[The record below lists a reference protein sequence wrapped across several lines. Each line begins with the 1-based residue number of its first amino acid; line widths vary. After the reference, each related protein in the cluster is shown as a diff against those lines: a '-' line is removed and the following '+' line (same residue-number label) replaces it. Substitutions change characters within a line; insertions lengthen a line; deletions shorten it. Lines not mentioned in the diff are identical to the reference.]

1 MEARGSQDASRC
13 FWSGNH
19 LGSNSFISSQHSGI
33 SVKFPIYDMRMV
45 GTRERDGLATEAHS
59 ASEFLLCIGGRVW
72 DETTPQTDAEM
83 AQCPQNS

>member
-1 MEARGSQDASRC
+1 
-13 FWSGNH
+13 
-19 LGSNSFISSQHSGI
+19 
-33 SVKFPIYDMRMV
+33 MV